1 MPGAV
6 TEPKST
12 PWKVTAQIVEERI
25 KLKQNNS
32 RIALALRNAKIH
44 RPGLYLSA
52 KATFDCGRSLGSTQ
66 LNTTGRNQN
75 SIKAIPTKRVNKLN
89 CKQELS
95 SQTEKDI
102 SKTRSQTCSSDVSSG
117 KTVSELDSK
126 KLRCSCQIAMD
137 ANSYNRSQNPLEKSG
152 NRAKDERLDKTVP
165 LKTVNVKPWENDG
178 VKTAKNVEPHSSI
191 HDGDKSVKRNLSR
204 LVSLLQE
211 CNDMKNCPSAKTQN
225 VHRTLSCQDDDS
237 TVQHPSQ
244 KLLKPG
250 RIVYSHGSASQD
262 GQLEDNCLSGI
273 LLVSSK
279 MPANPW
285 SFQQLPSIH
294 RVQQNMKK
302 PDSPVFERGP
312 RLCAMKPVCNLF
324 TECRKTFQNVSTVH
338 GPDLE
343 SENLTRLKY
352 KLKVRERELLK
363 TEGNFDKPL
372 HKVRFDSDRTSSHEL
387 ARDDQSKSKLR
398 ETFTLPKLYLTHHST
413 ATGEHQ
419 KPRKMRTKTIDS
431 TTTSEK
437 CSSAA
442 KQCCYKLAKMME
454 HLNSTNSSRDRLIKN
469 SAKKSKT
476 LQESSS
482 TLLPQADQLRVLMTP
497 LRGFTPH
504 CSELP
509 ESPMLWRENTEVK
522 GIEQQE
528 KEMEKGDFS
537 RTRRKQ
543 INEYV

>member
-12 PWKVTAQIVEERI
+12 PWKVTAKIVEERI

-32 RIALALRNAKIH
+32 RIALALHNAKIH

-52 KATFDCGRSLGSTQ
+52 KTTFNRGSGFGSTQ
-66 LNTTGRNQN
+66 QNTTGRNQN
-75 SIKAIPTKRVNKLN
+75 SIKAIPTKRVNNEVN
-89 CKQELS
+89 CKQELW
-95 SQTEKDI
+95 SQTERDI
-102 SKTRSQTCSSDVSSG
+102 SKTRSQTCSSDVSG
-117 KTVSELDSK
+117 KTVSKLDSK

-137 ANSYNRSQNPLEKSG
+137 ANSYNRSQNLSENSESRARHEKS
-152 NRAKDERLDKTVP
+152 DKIVA

-178 VKTAKNVEPHSSI
+178 IKTAKNTEPHPSI

-225 VHRTLSCQDDDS
+225 SHRTLSCQDDDG

-250 RIVYSHGSASQD
+250 RIVYSHSSD
-262 GQLEDNCLSGI
+262 SHEGQLEDNCLSGI

-294 RVQQNMKK
+294 RVQKHVK
-302 PDSPVFERGP
+302 TPDSPVCPVFERGP
-312 RLCAMKPVCNLF
+312 RLCEMKPVCNLC
-324 TECRKTFQNVSTVH
+324 TDCRKTFQNVSTVY

-352 KLKVRERELLK
+352 KLKVRERKLLK
-363 TEGNFDKPL
+363 TEKIVDKPL
-372 HKVRFDSDRTSSHEL
+372 YKVRFDSERTSSNEL
-387 ARDDQSKSKLR
+387 VRDDQSKSKLG
-398 ETFTLPKLYLTHHST
+398 ETFTLPKLYLSHHSSAT
-413 ATGEHQ
+413 ANHQ
-419 KPRKMRTKTIDS
+419 KPRKMKTKMIDS
-431 TTTSEK
+431 TTTSET
-437 CSSAA
+437 CSSVA

-454 HLNSTNSSRDRLIKN
+454 RLNSSNSPRDKLIKK

-476 LQESSS
+476 LQESST
-482 TLLPQADQLRVLMTP
+482 TLLSQADHLRNLMTP

-522 GIEQQE
+522 GSGRKQQE
-528 KEMEKGDFS
+528 KEKEKGDS
-537 RTRRKQ
+537 KGEER
-543 INEYV
+543 